1 MKQIPAVTNGPF
13 SRQNGPFSIF
23 KILRNYCFSSM
34 QWSYPQPTSY
44 ASVLQ
49 QVKGLKPLSQVHANM
64 VTSGVSENIFLSN
77 RLIKSYASFG
87 LMVEAEKIFC
97 RMPCKNVVSW
107 TILVSTYAKNDLF
120 FEAIDVFREMIT
132 SGVPPNAVTISSIL
146 PAFGK
151 LGLEQL
157 GKSVHCFWMSCGS
170 GTNVFVETALVD
182 MYCKFGS
189 IRFARQLFDGMSERN
204 AVSWNAIISGHAD
217 CGFGEEAF
225 GLFSLMRRE
234 GFSVDCFTMMGL
246 ISAVAS
252 MDCRTGVGVHGYAI
266 RTGFENDQLV
276 RTALMDMYVSGKY
289 IEDACLIFNEMP
301 VNNVVPWTLMLK
313 GLSRG
318 RYWNKAMKHF
328 NEMMRLEDLE
338 LDAVSF
344 ISILSSCSSSGSLQ
358 QGRRIHALIVKTGF
372 AHVVLL
378 GSAIIDM
385 YANCA
390 SLEDAKQ
397 YFEEMDEKD
406 VACWNAMI
414 AGNGM
419 NGNGNNAVN
428 LFFQMKDSGINPNE
442 LTLLCILSACSH
454 AGMVDQGLHIFRH
467 MVSSWGVVPNS
478 RHYACVIDLLGR
490 AGKLCDAYSLVNSMP
505 LFPSFDVYCAL
516 LSACKIH
523 GEIELAIEISEKL
536 FGLEPNDAGYYALL
550 SNMYAS
556 AGNWEAVKTTQE
568 LLRSKG
574 LNKDPGLSS
583 IEINGELY
591 TFMAG
596 QKDHPQYLEVEG
608 LIKHMISEIK
618 EAGYMPDTKLGL
630 QGL

>member
-1 MKQIPAVTNGPF
+1 MNQIPAVTNGYF

-23 KILRNYCFSSM
+23 KILRNYCFCSM
-34 QWSYPQPTSY
+34 QQSYPQPTSY
-44 ASVLQ
+44 ASILQ

-77 RLIKSYASFG
+77 RLINSYASFG
-87 LMVEAEKIFC
+87 LMVEAGKIFC

-107 TILVSTYAKNDLF
+107 TILVSAYAKNDLF

-146 PAFGK
+146 PAF
-151 LGLEQL
+151 
-157 GKSVHCFWMSCGS
+157 
-170 GTNVFVETALVD
+170 
-182 MYCKFGS
+182 
-189 IRFARQLFDGMSERN
+189 
-204 AVSWNAIISGHAD
+204 GHAD

-301 VNNVVPWTLMLK
+301 MNNVVTWTLMLK

-318 RYWNKAMKHF
+318 RYWKKAMNHF

-344 ISILSSCSSSGSLQ
+344 ISILSICSSSGSLQ
-358 QGRRIHALIVKTGF
+358 QGRRIHAFIVKTGF
-372 AHVVLL
+372 AHVVLV

-428 LFFQMKDSGINPNE
+428 LFFQMKDSSINPNE

-516 LSACKIH
+516 LSACKVH

-556 AGNWEAVKTTQE
+556 AGNWEAVRTTQE

-583 IEINGELY
+583 IEINGELC

-596 QKDHPQYLEVEG
+596 QKDHPQYLEVQG
-608 LIKHMISEIK
+608 MLKHMISEIK
-618 EAGYMPDTKLGL
+618 EAGYVLDTKLVLPGFIR
-630 QGL
+630 